1 MVLKDV
7 DKKNCLSY
15 SEGTTSKIP
24 SGSPEPEQYQVLSI
38 MFSLYALQHRYMVT
52 DLSFVWCSGAFSA
65 SPWTLGLLLRETGV
79 SWIQHCCTCTGSLVS
94 KTTVWLMEKGRSHI
108 QSGYPDKGMLS
119 IPGRSTALGDVTR
132 LLRRLYK
139 LKLVNC
145 LETLP
150 LIFSDCDWIRDD
162 QSHKWQ

>member
-7 DKKNCLSY
+7 DKKSCLSY
-15 SEGTTSKIP
+15 SERTTSKIP
-24 SGSPEPEQYQVLSI
+24 SGSPEPGQCQVLSI
-38 MFSLYALQHRYMVT
+38 MFFLYALHHRYMVA
-52 DLSFVWCSGAFSA
+52 DIYLSFVWCSLHHL
-65 SPWTLGLLLRETGV
+65 PWTFGLLLRETGV
-79 SWIQHCCTCTGSLVS
+79 SWIQHCCTCRGSLVS
-94 KTTVWLMEKGRSHI
+94 KTTVWLMEKGRSHT

-119 IPGRSTALGDVTR
+119 IPGRSAALGDDTR

-150 LIFSDCDWIRDD
+150 LIFSDCGWIWDD
-162 QSHKWQ
+162 QSHRWQ